1 MSSYHPP
8 PAYLSPVPAPASS
21 ATLHH
26 INLSIIRLL
35 GSAARAP
42 SHAHRMGLMTHF
54 VPFVREVNTKYS
66 VWIQCCTP
74 QLKMLFVVLSKTDT
88 ERNCQVLYILYC
100 MPCGSFQGHRD
111 RDTHLGTFH
120 VTIFSGKSLFAETY
134 IRPALNAITM
144 YKVDIIH
151 QNF

>member
-1 MSSYHPP
+1 MLRKTLSLLYLVVSGVIPSPP

-54 VPFVREVNTKYS
+54 VPFVRE
-66 VWIQCCTP
+66 
-74 QLKMLFVVLSKTDT
+74 
-88 ERNCQVLYILYC
+88 VLYILYC